1 MQLLEGDLRG
11 MSGPAAV
18 FIDHFCG
25 GDGGFHGDGGGYGGG
40 FVAADSSW
48 GGLHAWPGWVGYYG
62 GPYVYG

>member
-1 MQLLEGDLRG
+1 